1 MFGRLT
7 LPKLLFTSILGIAG
21 RMHIYQLILEQYY
34 QDQMEL
40 KEKLKLA

>member
-7 LPKLLFTSILGIAG
+7 LLKLLFTSILLIAG
-21 RMHIYQLILEQYY
+21 RMYINQLILEQYY